1 MATTA
6 TYETRRIVVADGLG
20 VTERLEQRI
29 GLEDDVL
36 DAHDL
41 GIVARHGCNVL
52 HHALGGLG
60 LAGATLTTTDDDN
73 TDDDDDNNVTNRS
86 VVRRVEASERASWR
100 RCASLLRR
108 LRRR

>member
-60 LAGATLTTTDDDN
+60 LAGATLTTTDDD
-73 TDDDDDNNVTNRS
+73 DSDDDNNVTNRS
-86 VVRRVEASERASWR
+86 VVRRVERHQASERASWR
-100 RCASLLRR
+100 RCASR